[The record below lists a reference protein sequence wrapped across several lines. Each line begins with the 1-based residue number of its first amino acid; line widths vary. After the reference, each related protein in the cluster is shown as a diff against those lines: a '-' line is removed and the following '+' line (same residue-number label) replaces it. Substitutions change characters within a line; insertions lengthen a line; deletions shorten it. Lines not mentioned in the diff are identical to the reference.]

1 MDSPSF
7 TSQDGSLPSNPTSTN
22 SLFSLDKRVYSNL
35 LLNKSSYYY
44 QNNEIDEEE
53 KEEPVALPHGL
64 LLNNVVNDGLG
75 NLSRTN
81 SPSHLTFNSTLDH
94 RRRASTSGKA
104 TKFVFVLVGLPAV
117 GKSTI
122 SAHLI
127 QFLQSNPSTHSL
139 RCSVFNAGKVRRN
152 MSYKDL
158 GMLTMQLANNS
169 SDDLFSPKNIEKK
182 ERYARITLDKLLKE
196 LDSDICDV
204 GIFDATNS
212 RVERRRFVFE
222 EICAYNRRPQSNF
235 CVTPIVLQIL
245 CGDQNFIR
253 YNVHNKT
260 FNEDYFDKPYEYA
273 VVDFAKRLRNYYSQ
287 FTPFSSD
294 EFDQVTEMV
303 SARGLNNGIFSYNLI
318 NTGLVPSKHLSNSH
332 FPVNCSKQVS
342 DMINLVENFV
352 EHYARMFGYTY
363 IERVKEFFNDN
374 AKSSNQGNEQ
384 WKNSGCRNYLSTL
397 GEILD
402 EDYFIKL
409 EELLENNK
417 GKQ

>member
-22 SLFSLDKRVYSNL
+22 SLFSLDKRAYSNI

-44 QNNEIDEEE
+44 QNDEIDEEE
-53 KEEPVALPHGL
+53 EEEAVPLPHGL
-64 LLNNVVNDGLG
+64 LLNNVVNEGLT

-81 SPSHLTFNSTLDH
+81 SPSHLTFKSTRDYH
-94 RRRASTSGKA
+94 RRASITGKA

-152 MSYKDL
+152 MSYKKK
-158 GMLTMQLANNS
+158 GMLSMQLANNS

-182 ERYARITLDKLLKE
+182 ERYARITLDILLKE

-212 RVERRRFVFE
+212 RVERRKFVFE
-222 EICAYNRRPQSNF
+222 EICSYNQRPNSNF
-235 CVTPIVLQIL
+235 TVTPIVLQIT

-253 YNVHNKT
+253 YNVHNKS

-273 VVDFAKRLRNYYSQ
+273 VVDFAKRLKNYYSQ
-287 FTPFSSD
+287 FTPFSND
-294 EFDQVTEMV
+294 EFDQVTKMV
-303 SARGLNNGIFSYNLI
+303 SERGLNNGIFSYNLI
-318 NTGLVPSKHLSNSH
+318 NTGLVPSKHLTNSH
-332 FPVNCSKQVS
+332 FPVNCSKQVL

-352 EHYARMFGYTY
+352 EHYTRMFGYTY
-363 IERVKEFFNDN
+363 IERVKEFFNENGKN
-374 AKSSNQGNEQ
+374 ARQGNEQ
-384 WKNSGCRNYLSTL
+384 WKNSGSRNYLSTL

-402 EDYFIKL
+402 ADYFL
-409 EELLENNK
+409 ELEGLLESNK
-417 GKQ
+417 GKR